1 MTWTQIGILAAAVL
15 VELGRAM
22 TADGVSTFLDVLT
35 PAVIGSA
42 VLNLGLQLGG
52 LLSKGPAAKP

>member
-15 VELGRAM
+15 VEMGRAM
-22 TADGVSTFLDVLT
+22 TSDGVQTFVDVLT

-42 VLNLGLQLGG
+42 VLNLGLQFTG
-52 LLSKGPAAKP
+52 LLSKGPAPK

>member
-15 VELGRAM
+15 VEVGRAM
-22 TADGVSTFLDVLT
+22 TADGVQTFMDVLT

-52 LLSKGPAAKP
+52 LLSKGPQKP